1 VANSSGPAQASAQAA
16 SHGDESKLPFWK
28 RSHYLDRM
36 TLRQLIFAYF
46 QHYTIISYLA
56 IAAAA
61 LVVFALWPAGVL
73 QTLACVV
80 AAALVYPLVWHLL
93 HQYVLHGQW
102 PYKIKPLAATWKRI
116 HYDHHQDP
124 NHLEVLFGALHTTVP
139 TVALATIPVGWLI
152 GGVGAAP
159 QTALSAHIGGA
170 AVAFATGILTTCYYE
185 FMHCIQHLAF
195 KPKWG
200 WVQHMKQRHNEHHYV
215 DEDGNFGITNYW
227 WDHILG
233 TYYEKKDRPGRSPT
247 VFNLGYTEE
256 VSRKYPWV
264 KELSGGIASDHPRR
278 RALANARKAVEARQA
293 AASDEALSA
302 EAIEAHAAEA
312 IGLRPDA

>member
-1 VANSSGPAQASAQAA
+1 VAQTNLSPAVDNAN
-16 SHGDESKLPFWK
+16 LPFWK

-36 TLRQLIFAYF
+36 TLGELWKAYF
-46 QHYTIISYLA
+46 QHYTIVAYLA
-56 IAAAA
+56 LAAVCLVVFGLYPTTALRAAAA
-61 LVVFALWPAGVL
+61 VL
-73 QTLACVV
+73 
-80 AAALVYPLVWHLL
+80 AAALVYPLVWHML
-93 HQYVLHGQW
+93 HQYILHGQW
-102 PYKIKPLAATWKRI
+102 PYKIKILASTWKRI

-139 TVALATIPVGWLI
+139 TIFFATAPVGALI
-152 GGVGAAP
+152 GGEGGR
-159 QTALSAHIGGA
+159 IGGA
-170 AVAFATGILTTCYYE
+170 AIAFATGLVTTCYYE

-195 KPKWG
+195 KPKWK

-215 DEDGNFGITNYW
+215 DEDGNYGITNYW

-256 VSRKYPWV
+256 VAKKYPWV

-278 RALANARKAVEARQA
+278 RAIANAQKQA
-293 AASDEALSA
+293 AEADA
-302 EAIEAHAAEA
+302 PTEAQILAHAAEA
-312 IGLRPDA
+312 VGMDTEA